1 MSLSVELKLAIG
13 RAEQDLYTQAGELTG
28 LLSEVDELSKRI
40 DSALS
45 GDPDGFDKQMV
56 EQIAV
61 TKKQIEETIRML
73 HFAKSKLE
81 QFI

>member
-1 MSLSVELKLAIG
+1 MSLSVELRLAIG
-13 RAEQDLYTQAGELTG
+13 RAEQDLFSQAGELNNF
-28 LLSEVDELSKRI
+28 LSEIDALSKRI

-56 EQIAV
+56 EQIAE
-61 TKKQIEETIRML
+61 TKKQIEETIKML
-73 HFAKSKLE
+73 HFARSKLE